1 MKNLFTIFLSLF
13 IVNQGF
19 SQDLDSLDA
28 VDSLSQLIVKDTT
41 YWTNEFSVGLNFN
54 QAAFSGNWKAGGVNS
69 IAFGSIAA
77 GKANYAKGKL
87 SWDNQVE
94 LMYGIVKN
102 EGQQVRKS
110 NDRIF
115 LDSKV
120 GYKAGGSWSY
130 FGSLNFMTQFTDGFE
145 YGPDDQR
152 SLISGFFA
160 PAFLTSGIGMEYK
173 PNESFALRIAPFSPR
188 FTFVTDPTIIQNVP
202 SNYGVPDGQTV
213 RTEWLALQLYAT
225 FDKEITENLT
235 IKSRYQMFANY
246 ETLDFKTIDHRLD
259 VTLIAKITRFVDVT
273 FTSIN
278 VYDFDMD
285 PGIQYSQALALGI
298 LYKVSNKK

>member
-1 MKNLFTIFLSLF
+1 MKKLITLCFLF
-13 IVNQGF
+13 ISLQQSF
-19 SQDLDSLDA
+19 SQDLDSLNQ
-28 VDSLSQLIVKDTT
+28 SIQKDTT
-41 YWTNEFSVGLNFN
+41 YWNSEFSVGLNFN

-87 SWDNQVE
+87 SWDNQLE

-115 LDSKV
+115 LDSKL
-120 GYKAGGSWSY
+120 GYKAGGNWSY

-152 SLISGFFA
+152 TVISGFFS
-160 PAFLTSGIGMEYK
+160 PAFLTSGFGMEYK
-173 PNESFALRIAPFSPR
+173 PNKEFALRIAPISPR
-188 FTFVTDPTIIQNVP
+188 FTFVTDPNIIQNVP
-202 SNYGVPDGQTV
+202 SNYGVPEGQTV
-213 RTEWLALQLYAT
+213 RTEWLAFQLFAT
-225 FDKEITENLT
+225 YDKDISENLSM
-235 IKSRYQMFANY
+235 KSRYQMFANY
-246 ETLDFKTIDHRLD
+246 ETLAFNTIDHRLD
-259 VTLIAKITRFVDVT
+259 ITLIAKITRFVDVT

-278 VYDFDMD
+278 VYDLDMD

>member
-1 MKNLFTIFLSLF
+1 MKSLITSFFLF
-13 IVNQGF
+13 ILIGQA
-19 SQDLDSLDA
+19 SAQSLDSLA
-28 VDSLSQLIVKDTT
+28 ESAQKDTT
-41 YWTNEFSVGLNFN
+41 YWNSEFSVGLNFN

-87 SWDNQVE
+87 SWDNQLE

-102 EGQQVRKS
+102 DGQQVRKS

-115 LDSKV
+115 LDSKI
-120 GYKAGGSWSY
+120 GYKASGNWSY

-145 YGPDDQR
+145 YGADDQR
-152 SLISGFFA
+152 SVISGFFS

-173 PNESFALRIAPFSPR
+173 PNKEFALRLAPISPR
-188 FTFVTDPTIIQNVP
+188 FTFVTDPNIIQNVP
-202 SNYGVPDGQTV
+202 SNYGVPEGQTV
-213 RTEWLALQLYAT
+213 RTEWLAFQLFAT
-225 FDKEITENLT
+225 YDKDISENLS
-235 IKSRYQMFANY
+235 IRSRYQMFANY
-246 ETLDFKTIDHRLD
+246 ETLAFKTIDHRLD
-259 VTLIAKITRFVDVT
+259 ITLIAKITRFVDVT

-278 VYDFDMD
+278 VYDLDMD

>member
-1 MKNLFTIFLSLF
+1 MKLLFTFCFLF
-13 IVNQGF
+13 ILIGHSFTQN
-19 SQDLDSLDA
+19 LDSL
-28 VDSLSQLIVKDTT
+28 VQSSKKDTT
-41 YWTNEFSVGLNFN
+41 YWNSEFSVGLNFN

-77 GKANYAKGKL
+77 GKAKYAKGKL
-87 SWDNQVE
+87 SWDNQLE
-94 LMYGIVKN
+94 LIYGIVKN

-115 LDSKV
+115 MDSKV
-120 GYKAGGSWSY
+120 GYKAGGNWSY

-152 SLISGFFA
+152 SVISGFFS
-160 PAFLTSGIGMEYK
+160 PAFVTSGFGMEYK
-173 PNESFALRIAPFSPR
+173 PNKEFALRLAPISPR
-188 FTFVTDPTIIQNVP
+188 FTFVTDPNIIQNVP
-202 SNYGVPDGQTV
+202 SNYGVPEGQTV
-213 RTEWLALQLYAT
+213 RTEWLAFQLFAT
-225 FDKEITENLT
+225 FDKDITDNLS

-246 ETLDFKTIDHRLD
+246 ETLAFNTIDHRLD
-259 VTLIAKITRFVDVT
+259 ITIIAKITRFVDVT

-278 VYDFDMD
+278 VYDLDMD
-285 PGIQYSQALALGI
+285 PGVQYSQALALGI

>member
-1 MKNLFTIFLSLF
+1 MKSLITIFFLF
-13 IVNQGF
+13 ILIVQ
-19 SQDLDSLDA
+19 SSAQDLDSLEL
-28 VDSLSQLIVKDTT
+28 SLRKDTT
-41 YWTNEFSVGLNFN
+41 YWNSEFSVGLNFN

-69 IAFGSIAA
+69 IAFGSIAT
-77 GKANYAKGKL
+77 GKANYVKGKL
-87 SWDNQVE
+87 SWDNQLE

-115 LDSKV
+115 LDSKI
-120 GYKAGGSWSY
+120 GYKAGGNWSY

-145 YGPDDQR
+145 YGSDDQR
-152 SLISGFFA
+152 SVISGFFS
-160 PAFLTSGIGMEYK
+160 PAFLTSGFGMEYK
-173 PNESFALRIAPFSPR
+173 PNKEFALRIAPISPR
-188 FTFVTDPTIIQNVP
+188 FTFVTDPNIIQNVP
-202 SNYGVPDGQTV
+202 SNYGVPEGQTV
-213 RTEWLALQLYAT
+213 RTEWLAFQLFAT
-225 FDKEITENLT
+225 YDKDISENLS
-235 IKSRYQMFANY
+235 IRSRYQMFANY
-246 ETLDFKTIDHRLD
+246 ETLAFNTIDHRLD

-278 VYDFDMD
+278 VYDIDMD

>member
-1 MKNLFTIFLSLF
+1 MKKLITLCFLF
-13 IVNQGF
+13 ISLQQSF
-19 SQDLDSLDA
+19 SQDLDSLNQ
-28 VDSLSQLIVKDTT
+28 SIQKDTT
-41 YWTNEFSVGLNFN
+41 YWNSEFSVGLNFN

-87 SWDNQVE
+87 SWDNQLE

-115 LDSKV
+115 LDSKL
-120 GYKAGGSWSY
+120 GYKAGGNWSY

-152 SLISGFFA
+152 TVISGFFS
-160 PAFLTSGIGMEYK
+160 PAFLTSGFGMEYK
-173 PNESFALRIAPFSPR
+173 PNKEFALRIAPISPR
-188 FTFVTDPTIIQNVP
+188 FTFVTDPNIIQNVP
-202 SNYGVPDGQTV
+202 SNYGVPEGQTV
-213 RTEWLALQLYAT
+213 RTEWLAFQLFAT
-225 FDKEITENLT
+225 YDKDISENLS

-246 ETLDFKTIDHRLD
+246 ETLAFNTIDHRLD
-259 VTLIAKITRFVDVT
+259 ITLIAKITRFVDVT

-278 VYDFDMD
+278 VYDLDMD